1 MKLSSLL
8 VLLAATALV
17 LVSVDQGL
25 RFFGY
30 PSARIVQIAHPK
42 NDQRTRNNIE
52 FRYEFRT
59 NSHGLR
65 YEELPT
71 TKASDETRFLL
82 LGDSMTEGYGVEAN
96 ETFGAQLQEVFT
108 RAEMRPIRFINGGL
122 TGVGPQAYWRLYY
135 ALGLGL
141 APDAVLVCIT
151 YNDVSSMAVG
161 LSVDDL
167 YNFEHPDFSD
177 LSKPAALFYRV
188 FPRLYTLLSL
198 SKEHLQRVWGQWTAP
213 KSFVDRV
220 VEVAEARGIPEER
233 IARWRASLDPELV
246 EANRKGLLGGLILSL
261 PLIDPNLFRESI
273 DLVGQDAEAKF
284 QSLVLVLDEI
294 RRTSEELGIELGVIY
309 IPARFQY
316 ERSVFDRGHP
326 WIDAGMV
333 REEWLTEDSEIQTR
347 LKQWALTRS
356 VPFLD
361 LTTALRDEIENGN
374 TLNFRLDGH
383 WNADGHRAAATA
395 IGEWI
400 EGRALLRSRTD

>member
-1 MKLSSLL
+1 MKLPNLL
-8 VLLAATALV
+8 VFLAAAALALV
-17 LVSVDQGL
+17 LADQGL
-25 RFFGY
+25 RFLGY
-30 PSARIVQIAHPK
+30 PSTRFVQIAHPK
-42 NDQRTRNNIE
+42 NDQRFRNNVE
-52 FRYEFRT
+52 FRHEFRT

-65 YEELPT
+65 YEELPA

-82 LGDSMTEGYGVEAN
+82 LGDSMTEGYGVEAD
-96 ETFGAQLQEVFT
+96 ETFGARLQDVFT
-108 RAEMRPIRFINGGL
+108 RAENRPIRFINGGL
-122 TGVGPQAYWRLYY
+122 TGVGPQAYWRLFY

-141 APDAVLVCIT
+141 EPDVVLVCIT
-151 YNDVSSMAVG
+151 YNDVSSMAVD
-161 LSVDDL
+161 LSVDEL

-177 LSKPAALFYRV
+177 LSEPAELFYRA

-198 SKEHLQRVWGQWTAP
+198 SKDYVQRLWDKWTAP
-213 KSFVDRV
+213 KNFVDRV
-220 VEVAEARGIPEER
+220 LKVAEARGIPEER
-233 IARWRASLDPELV
+233 IAHWRATLDPELV

-273 DLVGQDAEAKF
+273 DLVGHDAEAKF
-284 QSLVLVLDEI
+284 QSLVLLLDEM
-294 RRTSEELGIELGVIY
+294 RRTSEEHGIQLGVIY

-333 REEWLTEDSEIQTR
+333 RKEWLTEASEIQTR

-383 WNADGHRAAATA
+383 WNADGHLAAATA
-395 IGEWI
+395 IRKWI
-400 EGRALLRSRTD
+400 DLQTFLHSKTN